1 MEDKEIA
8 AIEALKYVENNQIIG
23 LGTGS
28 TANYFIKHLGE
39 KVFHEKLNI
48 KVVAS
53 STISEIEASMKKL
66 QLTSMDIID
75 SLDLYVDGADEI
87 TESLSILKGRGYDL
101 VKEKLLAFSAKKFI
115 VISDASKLVKR
126 IGDNFKIPIEVYKDY
141 WKLAK
146 KNLDKFGEGNLR
158 LNAKGDAFAISS
170 AGNYIMDYSFAYND
184 IKDIQNKILST
195 AGVIEC
201 GIFYN
206 LCTKA
211 IISENGK
218 INSLDL
224 S

>member
-75 SLDLYVDGADEI
+75 SVDLYVDGADEI

>member
-75 SLDLYVDGADEI
+75 SVDLYVDGADEI

-146 KNLDKFGEGNLR
+146 KNLDKFGECNLR